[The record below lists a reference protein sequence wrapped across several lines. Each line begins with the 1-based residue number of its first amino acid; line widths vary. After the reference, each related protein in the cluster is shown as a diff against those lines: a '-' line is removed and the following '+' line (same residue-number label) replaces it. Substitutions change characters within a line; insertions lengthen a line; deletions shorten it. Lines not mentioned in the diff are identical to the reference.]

1 MVGCVFG
8 KEAGL
13 TLAYGWY
20 SLAGESLLMVVPMPA
35 FTVSCHTRPILFP
48 LKEKGKEGLTGN
60 INHLIDLG
68 S

>member
-20 SLAGESLLMVVPMPA
+20 SLAGESLLTVVPMPV
-35 FTVSCHTRPILFP
+35 FTCVLPHKTNSVSFER
-48 LKEKGKEGLTGN
+48 KRERR
-60 INHLIDLG
+60 IDWKH
-68 S
+68 